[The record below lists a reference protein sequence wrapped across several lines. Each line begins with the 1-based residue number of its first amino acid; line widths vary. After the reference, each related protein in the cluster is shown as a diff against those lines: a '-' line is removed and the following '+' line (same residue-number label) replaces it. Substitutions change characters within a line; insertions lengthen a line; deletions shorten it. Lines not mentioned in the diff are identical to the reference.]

1 MGLSTYILRRIVLAL
16 VVLVVVSIATF
27 ILVHAVPGDPL
38 AAIMGDRVADNP
50 EIRAQYEERWG
61 LDEPLPI
68 QYVTYLGNI
77 LQGDFGESISSRR
90 PVSKDLRQF
99 IPATIELT
107 IAAMFFALGAGIPLG
122 IIAGIYQGRW
132 PDNLSRFFALIG
144 TSVPVFWLGLLLS
157 YLVWFKL
164 GWLPRQGQLDTG
176 MAPPNTV
183 TGLVTIDALIAG
195 DGAVFRSAIRHLI
208 LPGVVLGSYA
218 MGIIARML
226 RSSLVS
232 ALSDDYVRTA
242 RAKGLGERHVVIGHA
257 LRNALIPTVTVLGL
271 TFASL
276 LAGAVLTESIFA
288 WPGIGRY
295 AVKTALGLDYPG
307 LLGVTLFVAVAYI
320 SFNLVV
326 DIIYGILDPRIRIS

>member
-1 MGLSTYILRRIVLAL
+1 MGLTTYILRRLLLAIVVLL
-16 VVLVVVSIATF
+16 VVSVATF

-38 AAIMGDRVADNP
+38 AAIMGDRAADNP
-50 EIRAQYEERWG
+50 KILAQYEDRWG
-61 LDEPLPI
+61 LDEPLPV
-68 QYVTYLGNI
+68 QYVTYLTNI
-77 LQGDFGESISSRR
+77 LQGDFGESISTRR
-90 PVSKDLRQF
+90 PVADDLRQF

-107 IAAMFFALGAGIPLG
+107 IAAMIFALGVGIPLG

-157 YLVWFKL
+157 YVVWFKL

-176 MAPPNTV
+176 MAEPNTV
-183 TGLVTIDALIAG
+183 TGLVTVDALIAG

-208 LPGVVLGSYA
+208 LPGIVLGSYA

-226 RSSLVS
+226 RSSLVG

-242 RAKGLGERHVVIGHA
+242 RAKGLSERHVVIGHA

-320 SFNLVV
+320 LFNLIV
-326 DIIYGILDPRIRIS
+326 DIIYGVLDPRIRIS